1 MFIEYHLNTFRK
13 NVKKTLFLNKIN
25 NININMTKKY
35 LDKIPILLK
44 EVKEKNPLTHCITN
58 FVTVNDCANA
68 VLAIGASPIM
78 AEDVDE
84 VEEIVNISN
93 ALVVNIG
100 TLNHE
105 QIESMK
111 VSSAQANKTNTPI
124 TLDPVGVGVS
134 KLRNETTKYLIEN
147 YNIAAIRGNIS
158 EIKSISKLFNII
170 DETNTAKG
178 VDVCNDDIIT
188 ENTIKANGE
197 IISKT
202 AAKLDT
208 VILASGPIDIL
219 SDGKTTIAIYGGDE
233 MMPSITGTG
242 CMLSSIVGS
251 CIGATSP
258 FEGALLAILAM
269 NKAGEKAR
277 AKVDEN
283 NLGTGSFRSFL
294 IDALYNTDA
303 EELKSG
309 SKIEIL

>member
-1 MFIEYHLNTFRK
+1 
-13 NVKKTLFLNKIN
+13 
-25 NININMTKKY
+25 MTNEY
-35 LDKIPILLK
+35 LDKIPSLLK
-44 EVKEKNPLTHCITN
+44 EVREKNPLTHCITN

-84 VEEIVNISN
+84 VEEIVNIAN

-100 TLNHE
+100 TLNHQ

-134 KLRNETTKYLIEN
+134 KLRNETTIDLIKN
-147 YNIAAIRGNIS
+147 YNPAVIRGNIT
-158 EIKSISKLFNII
+158 EIKSISQLFNII

-178 VDVCNDDIIT
+178 VDACDDDAIT
-188 ENTIKANGE
+188 QNNLKANGE
-197 IISKT
+197 IIRKT
-202 AAKLDT
+202 AEKLNT

-233 MMPSITGTG
+233 MMPLITGSG
-242 CMLSSIVGS
+242 CMLSAIVGG
-251 CIGATSP
+251 CVGATTP

-277 AKVDEN
+277 AKVNEN
-283 NLGTGSFRSFL
+283 KSGTGSFRTFL

-303 EELKSG
+303 EELKSE